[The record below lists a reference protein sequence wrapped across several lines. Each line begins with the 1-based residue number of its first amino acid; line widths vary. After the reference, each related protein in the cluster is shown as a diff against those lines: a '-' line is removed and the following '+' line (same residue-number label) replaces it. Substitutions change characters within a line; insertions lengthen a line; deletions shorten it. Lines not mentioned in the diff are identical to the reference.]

1 MANLQKTKERRKVV
15 EKSLLDNPD
24 METRTKSPYLV
35 FLHTFVLVVLFAL
48 LVVSYVFVF
57 SPGRN
62 NSIGKHIYVG
72 SFYNGVYYNTKSCD
86 LVKIEPYKEVRLA
99 QKNDIVAYATNI
111 EKGSGR
117 LVSIDGDYLE
127 LEKTNGELIR
137 ITIMSVIGKQVE
149 TREHLGFFPAF
160 LSSYYGVG
168 ILTTVIIVYL
178 TIITFSRINYENTDE
193 GKVLYKRFRKSQ
205 EEERERKH
213 LLNKLKDIDGLDL
226 KIYNLLVNDA
236 KTNKENIEN
245 FDLQK
250 ATLNNKYK
258 YILYKMHNDL
268 IVQQELSKADKTV
281 ITSLIELMCD
291 FGEIDEDV
299 EYQLIDLALISPLV
313 DFEIKTFKES
323 IISYIGECKKEQGLI
338 NLGSVLYILVKEN
351 KRLFRPVVSEIIEVY
366 SKRAHTLKEENRKIA
381 LGLTNSINNLI
392 NN

>member
-1 MANLQKTKERRKVV
+1 MANLQKTKERRNVV
-15 EKSLLDNPD
+15 KKALLDNPD
-24 METRTKSPYLV
+24 METRNMSPYLV
-35 FLHTFVLVVLFAL
+35 FLHAFVLVILFAL

-57 SPGRN
+57 SPGRGN
-62 NSIGKHIYVG
+62 LIGKYIYVG
-72 SFYNGVYYNTKSCD
+72 SFHDGVYYKTESCD

-137 ITIMSVIGKQVE
+137 ITIISVVGKQVS
-149 TREHLGFFPAF
+149 TTDNLGFFPAF

-193 GKVLYKRFRKSQ
+193 GKSLYKRFRKNQ
-205 EEERERKH
+205 EEERNRKA
-213 LLNKLKDIDGLDL
+213 LLDKLKDIDGLNL
-226 KIYNLLVNDA
+226 KIYNLLVNDS
-236 KTNKENIEN
+236 KTNKTNIEN

-250 ATLNNKYK
+250 TSLNNKYK

-281 ITSLIELMCD
+281 ITSLVELMCE
-291 FGEIDEDV
+291 FGDIDEDV

-313 DFEIKTFKES
+313 DFEVKSFKDSAINFIENSRNEQSLVNFGS
-323 IISYIGECKKEQGLI
+323 I
-338 NLGSVLYILVKEN
+338 LYILVKEN
-351 KRLFRPVVSEIIEVY
+351 KRLFRPVISEITEVY
-366 SKRAHTLKEENRKIA
+366 SKRSHKLKEENRKIA
-381 LGLTNSINNLI
+381 LGLTNSINNLV